1 MSRSLAY
8 VALLVRDYDE
18 AIAYFTGK
26 LGWLLL
32 EDTPV
37 TATKRWVRVVPS
49 AGAGSGL
56 LLARAMGPEQEAA
69 VGRQGGGRV
78 FGFVHT
84 DDFGADHR
92 SMLARGVVFE
102 EPPREE
108 PYGTVAVFRDLYGNR
123 WDLIGPRDAET
134 S

>member
-8 VALLVRDYDE
+8 VALLVRDYDD

-56 LLARAMGPEQEAA
+56 LLARAVGPEQEAA

-84 DDFGADHR
+84 DDFRADHR
-92 SMLARGVVFE
+92 SMVARGVRFE

-123 WDLIGPRDAET
+123 WDLIGPREAEAP
-134 S
+134 